1 MSIVLY
7 TFPSTSVTVGV
18 PGQGVGLVT
27 EMVLLTIT
35 VGQEP
40 TVAEYETTTDP
51 VPADKAVTKP
61 DEETLATFG
70 LLDDQA
76 PRLEV

>member
-1 MSIVLY
+1 
-7 TFPSTSVTVGV
+7 
-18 PGQGVGLVT
+18 
-27 EMVLLTIT
+27 MVLLTIT

>member
-1 MSIVLY
+1 M
-7 TFPSTSVTVGV
+7 PSTSVTVGV
-18 PGQGVGLVT
+18 PGQGLGLVT

-40 TVAEYETTTDP
+40 TVAEYEITTDP
-51 VPADKAVTKP
+51 VPADNAVTNP
-61 DEETLATFG
+61 AEETLATFG
-70 LLDDQA
+70 LLLDQA